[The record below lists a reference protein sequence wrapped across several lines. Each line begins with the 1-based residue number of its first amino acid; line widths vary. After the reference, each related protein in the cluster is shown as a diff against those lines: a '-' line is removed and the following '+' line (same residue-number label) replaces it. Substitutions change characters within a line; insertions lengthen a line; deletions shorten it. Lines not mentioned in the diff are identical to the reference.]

1 MKEAKGRC
9 KMSYKYIWEDPAQFK
24 INKEDGHTM
33 AMPFDSADDA
43 LSGIPSKYKMSLRG
57 DWDFFWQRGV
67 ENQLDGLFGTG
78 GGADN
83 HSLVVLQNAEPGLN
97 IGGGVFEAGRRFKAQ
112 FMQAAGGADFRDKL
126 LFAVRFG
133 AESGGGSVPGETV

>member
-1 MKEAKGRC
+1 MISGRC
-9 KMSYKYIWEDPAQFK
+9 GFQGLFPVLLLAICD
-24 INKEDGHTM
+24 
-33 AMPFDSADDA
+33 
-43 LSGIPSKYKMSLRG
+43 
-57 DWDFFWQRGV
+57 V

-97 IGGGVFEAGRRFKAQ
+97 ISGGVFEAGRRFKAQ